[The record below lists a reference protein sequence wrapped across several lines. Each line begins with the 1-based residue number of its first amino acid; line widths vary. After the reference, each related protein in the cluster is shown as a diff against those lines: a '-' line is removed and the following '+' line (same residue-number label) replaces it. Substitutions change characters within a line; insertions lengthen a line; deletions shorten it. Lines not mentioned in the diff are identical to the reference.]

1 LNQITLL
8 ALDIACCTYMICGV
22 NNCVGN
28 SLFFSQQRFES
39 SYLGNLTR
47 PQPEAK
53 EASKHKELS
62 NDPKAVIR
70 EFESQP
76 SLHTNSLA
84 FSEYIKALAKVD
96 GVGESE
102 SLKTL
107 QRGDYLIRIAHF
119 LLILQA
125 F

>member
-1 LNQITLL
+1 
-8 ALDIACCTYMICGV
+8 
-22 NNCVGN
+22 
-28 SLFFSQQRFES
+28 
-39 SYLGNLTR
+39 
-47 PQPEAK
+47 
-53 EASKHKELS
+53 
-62 NDPKAVIR
+62 VIR

-107 QRGDYLIRIAHF
+107 QRGDYLTRIAHF

-125 F
+125 CILTRKFVITLFVNHKL